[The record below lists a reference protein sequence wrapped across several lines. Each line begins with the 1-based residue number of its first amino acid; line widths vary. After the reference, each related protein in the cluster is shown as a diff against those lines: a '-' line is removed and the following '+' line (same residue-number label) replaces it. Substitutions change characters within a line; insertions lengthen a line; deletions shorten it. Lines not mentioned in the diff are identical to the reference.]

1 LFGLQKVLDDVGSI
15 SASLD
20 WALTEARLVANR
32 ADADCTVDQRRDVE
46 NLTKDVEQL
55 RDLVC

>member
-1 LFGLQKVLDDVGSI
+1 VLDDVGSI

-46 NLTKDVEQL
+46 NLTKDIEQL